1 MDEHR
6 SPRGRHRHPVGGDLI
21 IPIAA
26 VAFTL
31 YYFSSI
37 ISSPWEAQV
46 NAFFVGSILIV
57 LVVAQLIRSGRQLL
71 KGEGD
76 LGLGELIGPRAIRRK
91 RLLLLLLTIG
101 YVVVIEWLGFTLTT
115 FFFLTAAM
123 LLLNDARRP
132 GFILGLAAALALGG
146 YLLFI
151 VAFQTRFPEGPLEH
165 LLGAVI

>member
-6 SPRGRHRHPVGGDLI
+6 SPRGRHTYPVGGDLI

-57 LVVAQLIRSGRQLL
+57 LVVVQLVRSGRMLL
-71 KGEGD
+71 TGEGD
-76 LGLGELIGPRAIRRK
+76 LSLGALLGPTAMLRK
-91 RLLLLLLTIG
+91 RLLLLALTIG

-115 FFFLTAAM
+115 FLFLTAAM
-123 LLLNDARRP
+123 FLLNDGRRP
-132 GFILGLAAALALGG
+132 GFIVGLAAALALGG

-151 VAFQTRFPEGPLEH
+151 VAFQTRFPMGPLEH
-165 LLGAVI
+165 LLGTVL

>member
-6 SPRGRHRHPVGGDLI
+6 SPRGRHTHPVGGDLI

-57 LVVAQLIRSGRQLL
+57 LVAVQLIRSARMLL
-71 KGEGD
+71 TGEGD
-76 LGLGELIGPRAIRRK
+76 LGLGELIGPSAILHK

-115 FFFLTAAM
+115 FLFLTAAM
-123 LLLNDARRP
+123 FLLNDGRRP
-132 GFILGLAAALALGG
+132 GFIVGLAAALALGG

-151 VAFQTRFPEGPLEH
+151 VAFQTRFPMGPLEH
-165 LLGAVI
+165 LLGTVL

>member
-6 SPRGRHRHPVGGDLI
+6 SPRGRHTHPVGGDLI

-57 LVVAQLIRSGRQLL
+57 LVVVQLIRSGRMLL
-71 KGEGD
+71 TGEGD
-76 LGLGELIGPRAIRRK
+76 LSLGELLGPPAIRRK

-101 YVVVIEWLGFTLTT
+101 YVVVVEWLGFTLTT
-115 FFFLTAAM
+115 FLFLTAAM
-123 LLLNDARRP
+123 LLLNDGRRP
-132 GFILGLAAALALGG
+132 AFILGVAAAMALGG
-146 YLLFI
+146 YLLFV

-165 LLGAVI
+165 LLGAVT

>member
-37 ISSPWEAQV
+37 INSPWEAQV
-46 NAFFVGSILIV
+46 NAFFVGTILIV
-57 LVVAQLIRSGRQLL
+57 LVAIQLIRSARQLL
-71 KGEGD
+71 TGKGD
-76 LGLGELIGPRAIRRK
+76 LGLGGLIGPGAIMRK
-91 RLLLLLLTIG
+91 RLLLLVLTIG

-115 FFFLTAAM
+115 FLFLTAAM
-123 LLLNDARRP
+123 LVLNDGRRP
-132 GFILGLAAALALGG
+132 GFILGLATALALGG

-151 VAFQTRFPEGPLEH
+151 AAFQTRFPEGPLEQ
-165 LLGAVI
+165 LLGAAI

>member
-6 SPRGRHRHPVGGDLI
+6 SPRGRHTHPVGGDLI

-37 ISSPWEAQV
+37 INSPWEAQV

-57 LVVAQLIRSGRQLL
+57 LVVVQLIRSARMLIT
-71 KGEGD
+71 GEGD
-76 LGLGELIGPRAIRRK
+76 LGLGTLIGPSAIFRK

-115 FFFLTAAM
+115 FLFLTAAM
-123 LLLNDARRP
+123 FLLNDGRRP
-132 GFILGLAAALALGG
+132 GFIVGLAAALALGG

-151 VAFQTRFPEGPLEH
+151 VAFQTRFPMGPLEH
-165 LLGAVI
+165 LLGTVL